1 MQQQEWFVQRQQKHF
16 MHSIKYLILNVLF
29 HSPRMGEGN
38 VFILSVCV
46 CLYVYLCV
54 SVSVRAIN
62 FECLDIEASSLIWW
76 NILIISI
83 GQV

>member
-1 MQQQEWFVQRQQKHF
+1 

-46 CLYVYLCV
+46 SVCV
-54 SVSVRAIN
+54 SVCFCVRSGYK
-62 FECLDIEASSLIWW
+62 F
-76 NILIISI
+76 
-83 GQV
+83 